1 MERTRQTNMSEEI
14 QQELP
19 RFTMK
24 DENFICEVCRKQVN
38 KLGYTARDHCPYCLC
53 SKHVDHFPGDRS
65 CSCHG
70 ILRPVAIDPGKKG
83 TYKIVYQCEKC
94 GMIKRNKTAKDDN
107 MDLIVQIM
115 SHPIEINRA

>member
-1 MERTRQTNMSEEI
+1 MSEEK
-14 QQELP
+14 QQESP

-24 DENFICEVCRKQVN
+24 DENFICEVCGKQVN
-38 KLGYTARDHCPYCLC
+38 KLGYTAR
-53 SKHVDHFPGDRS
+53 DHFPGDRS